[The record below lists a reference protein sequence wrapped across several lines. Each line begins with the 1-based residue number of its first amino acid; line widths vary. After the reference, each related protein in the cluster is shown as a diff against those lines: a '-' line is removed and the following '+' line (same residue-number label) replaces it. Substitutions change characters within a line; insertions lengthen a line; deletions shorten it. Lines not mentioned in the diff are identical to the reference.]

1 MRNQHVKSKLL
12 FLAILTMLGATSAKA
27 DPLLFG
33 NVSAFQNNG
42 TETVDLFSNVGAH
55 LIGPEVTFRV
65 DITGTLPPGALDTL
79 LVTYTE
85 AGSLPVSQVFSIP
98 LFGTIQPP
106 FTIVFSI
113 TSLGATFEGT
123 PATLTIDLL
132 NSSPDFVIPSG
143 PNAGQRV
150 DSYTYSIEVAKPVPE
165 PATLTLLG
173 GGIGALFTAFRKR
186 SRSGPKAPKGVSR
199 RLP

>member
-1 MRNQHVKSKLL
+1 MKSKLL
-12 FLAILTMLGATSAKA
+12 FLAILTMFGATSAKA

-33 NVSAFQNNG
+33 NVAAFQNNG
-42 TETVDLFSNVGAH
+42 TETVDLFSNVGAR

-65 DITGTLPPGALDTL
+65 DITGTLPPGGVDTL

-85 AGSLPVSQVFSIP
+85 AGGLPTTQSFSIP

-106 FTIVFSI
+106 FTLVFSV

-123 PATLTIDLL
+123 PATLMLDLL

-150 DSYTYSIEVAKPVPE
+150 DSYTYSIVVAKPVPE

-173 GGIGALFTAFRKR
+173 GGLGALFTAFRKR
-186 SRSGPKAPKGVSR
+186 SGVLAESTETHRSPKA
-199 RLP
+199 